1 MYTTKWTICS
11 GREDES
17 YMKRD
22 IKSALRQSVTL
33 LGLVALSILYLLE
46 VDYSHISLW
55 NWIAFVIVAFTL
67 VPLAVALILRI
78 IKGRRS
84 KKEAQAQR
92 EKADED

>member
-1 MYTTKWTICS
+1 
-11 GREDES
+11 
-17 YMKRD
+17 MKRD

-67 VPLAVALILRI
+67 VPLAVGLILRDRQGPPI
-78 IKGRRS
+78 QKRGAGTAGKS
-84 KKEAQAQR
+84 G
-92 EKADED
+92 